1 MMWRE
6 MTDRLIE
13 NDPELSA
20 WRTALTVRYIVNSWN
35 DAHDTPI
42 SEDAVL
48 LFLCDEAKGELTEEQ
63 RVFAKM
69 RREEIQSGIRRMICE
84 WLLYDSMVPQGC
96 AGDFRQF
103 HRRLRPLRES
113 VSRGP
118 LSSRLCAPVS
128 RCVPRLREG
137 QSPCPSRRV
146 SGQCGPV
153 VGGVAVQ
160 GFRPFWSG
168 TEGRKGKQEKALAL
182 FWRLGGHFRP
192 QCGRFPGTGADAFP
206 DRQTCD

>member
-13 NDPELSA
+13 SDSELSA

-48 LFLCDEAKGELTEEQ
+48 LFLCDETKGDLTEEQ
-63 RVFAKM
+63 RAFAKM

-103 HRRLRPLRES
+103 HRRLRPPR
-113 VSRGP
+113 P
-118 LSSRLCAPVS
+118 YFSSRFWVFHFS
-128 RCVPRLREG
+128 
-137 QSPCPSRRV
+137 SIPSASASWCRWYA
-146 SGQCGPV
+146 STTC
-153 VGGVAVQ
+153 
-160 GFRPFWSG
+160 WM
-168 TEGRKGKQEKALAL
+168 GRMV
-182 FWRLGGHFRP
+182 
-192 QCGRFPGTGADAFP
+192 
-206 DRQTCD
+206 

>member
-42 SEDAVL
+42 GEDAVL
-48 LFLCDEAKGELTEEQ
+48 LFLCDETKGDLTEEQ
-63 RVFAKM
+63 RAFAKM
-69 RREEIQSGIRRMICE
+69 HRDEIQSGIRRMICE

-96 AGDFRQF
+96 MGDFRQF

-128 RCVPRLREG
+128 RCVPR
-137 QSPCPSRRV
+137 
-146 SGQCGPV
+146 
-153 VGGVAVQ
+153 
-160 GFRPFWSG
+160 
-168 TEGRKGKQEKALAL
+168 
-182 FWRLGGHFRP
+182 
-192 QCGRFPGTGADAFP
+192 
-206 DRQTCD
+206 

>member
-48 LFLCDEAKGELTEEQ
+48 LFLCDETKGELTEEQ

-103 HRRLRPLRES
+103 HRRLRPPRRS

-118 LSSRLCAPVS
+118 LSSRLCATVS
-128 RCVPRLREG
+128 RCVAR
-137 QSPCPSRRV
+137 
-146 SGQCGPV
+146 
-153 VGGVAVQ
+153 
-160 GFRPFWSG
+160 
-168 TEGRKGKQEKALAL
+168 
-182 FWRLGGHFRP
+182 
-192 QCGRFPGTGADAFP
+192 
-206 DRQTCD
+206 

>member
-13 NDPELSA
+13 SDSELSA

-48 LFLCDEAKGELTEEQ
+48 LFLCDETKGDLTEEQ
-63 RVFAKM
+63 RGLRKNA
-69 RREEIQSGIRRMICE
+69 REEIQSGIRRMICE

-96 AGDFRQF
+96 AETSGSFTDGFR
-103 HRRLRPLRES
+103 PPRES

-118 LSSRLCAPVS
+118 LSSRLCAPVG
-128 RCVPRLREG
+128 RCVAR
-137 QSPCPSRRV
+137 
-146 SGQCGPV
+146 
-153 VGGVAVQ
+153 
-160 GFRPFWSG
+160 
-168 TEGRKGKQEKALAL
+168 
-182 FWRLGGHFRP
+182 
-192 QCGRFPGTGADAFP
+192 
-206 DRQTCD
+206 